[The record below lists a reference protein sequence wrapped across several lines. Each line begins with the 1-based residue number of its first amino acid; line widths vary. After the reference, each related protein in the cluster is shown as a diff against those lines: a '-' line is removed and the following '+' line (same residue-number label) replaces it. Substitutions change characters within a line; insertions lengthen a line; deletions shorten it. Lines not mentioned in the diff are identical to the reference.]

1 MKSIIKYISGIFSG
15 AHSLWKGMMIT
26 GKYFFS
32 PRAIVTQQYPE
43 NRKGRGK
50 RSKKKLEMFDRFK
63 GEVVMPHNENNQHKC
78 TGCGIC
84 EMNCPNGTIEVLTIM
99 NVGDDGKKKRALDKH
114 IYRLGMCTFCALC
127 VKTCP
132 SEAIVFSQEF
142 EHAVF
147 DRRKLIKVLNN
158 PGSTLMKGVE

>member
-1 MKSIIKYISGIFSG
+1 MKSFIKYISEIYSG
-15 AHSLWKGMMIT
+15 VATLLRGMRIT

-43 NRKGRGK
+43 NRNKKGA
-50 RSKKKLEMFDRFK
+50 KKLEMFDRFK
-63 GEVVMPHNENNQHKC
+63 GELIMPHNENNQHKC

-84 EMNCPNGTIEVLTIM
+84 ETNCPNGTIEVISIM
-99 NVGDDGKKKRALDKH
+99 NVNEEGKKKKALDKY
-114 IYRLGMCTFCALC
+114 IYRLSMCTFCALC

-132 SEAIVFSQEF
+132 SKALAFSQEF

-147 DRRKLIKVLNN
+147 DRKKLIKILNN
-158 PGSTLMKGVE
+158 QDSTLMKGVE